1 MPNDARFWAAAGQAP
16 QQAASRIRKGPLT
29 GTKLALGWGRR
40 GRRKRVGAQR
50 CCAPTQQYSQLGA
63 TYLRP
68 VIARLARIR
77 RLAPV
82 RRNGR
87 RGGVRRG
94 RRTFAMRRHGR
105 RGALR
110 GSGRVGIPA
119 AIVAI
124 VIGVFCL
131 GTVVANVVDVLGVD
145 YLATPVGGSVLGPLR
160 VERGLRLAP
169 VGCMLV
175 WDLRRLRRQET
186 RQRERDGITQDPA
199 YHMTSSSLV
208 RSLIFGCV
216 KDCGREG

>member
-1 MPNDARFWAAAGQAP
+1 MGGAETRRGAAALRP
-16 QQAASRIRKGPLT
+16 YTT
-29 GTKLALGWGRR
+29 GDFKLEAI
-40 GRRKRVGAQR
+40 
-50 CCAPTQQYSQLGA
+50 
-63 TYLRP
+63 YLRP

-87 RGGVRRG
+87 RSRVRRG

-110 GSGRVGIPA
+110 GSGRVRIPA

-131 GTVVANVVDVLGVD
+131 GTVVAIVVDVLGVD
-145 YLATPVGGSVLGPLR
+145 YLATPVGGSVLGPLG

-175 WDLRRLRRQET
+175 GDLRRLRRQET

-216 KDCGREG
+216 KDCGREGQVTRVSRSEGGTGRYRRLTTRLFKLWPVAAAPADV

>member
-1 MPNDARFWAAAGQAP
+1 MGGAETRRGAAALRPYTAGDF
-16 QQAASRIRKGPLT
+16 
-29 GTKLALGWGRR
+29 KLEAI
-40 GRRKRVGAQR
+40 
-50 CCAPTQQYSQLGA
+50 
-63 TYLRP
+63 YLRP

-87 RGGVRRG
+87 RSRVRRG

-131 GTVVANVVDVLGVD
+131 GTVVAIVVDVLGVD

-175 WDLRRLRRQET
+175 GDLRRLRRQET

-199 YHMTSSSLV
+199 HHMTSSSLV

>member
-94 RRTFAMRRHGR
+94 RRTIAMRRHGR
-105 RGALR
+105 RGARR
-110 GSGRVGIPA
+110 GSGRVGIP
-119 AIVAI
+119 
-124 VIGVFCL
+124 
-131 GTVVANVVDVLGVD
+131 GTILASLSADFWVGGVVAFCIDLPGVD
-145 YLATPVGGSVLGPLR
+145 GLAAARGG
-160 VERGLRLAP
+160 
-169 VGCMLV
+169 
-175 WDLRRLRRQET
+175 
-186 RQRERDGITQDPA
+186 
-199 YHMTSSSLV
+199 
-208 RSLIFGCV
+208 
-216 KDCGREG
+216 